1 MSKRAVES
9 IREDVTHAKSRTT
22 FEMFRRITHYITRY
36 PWFAL
41 GTLSSALISQFFSLT
56 QPWLTQQIVDHALA
70 KKDVHLLTWLALSLA
85 AAFILRDSLN
95 SIRIRLNNTFEQHV
109 IFDMRRDIYDK
120 LQTLPVSYYDKRAT
134 GDIMTRVIDDV
145 NSFERVLIDGI
156 EQGAVS
162 VFLLI
167 GAAVMLFHYHL
178 HLALIAIIPI
188 PFLFLGAIIFTQT
201 AHQRYRVQR
210 RAVSLMNAL
219 LLDNL
224 QGIRQIK
231 SFAREEHETK
241 RFSERSEDLRK
252 GTLLVMRAWAFY
264 NPSMSLIAS
273 FGIVLVLFF
282 GGKQV
287 ISGDLSVGTL
297 VGILGYISLFY
308 EPVTRL
314 HGLNQIFQ
322 AGRAAGERIFD
333 ILDAPS
339 ESQDAPH
346 AKPYPSRVK
355 GEIVFKKVGFEYT
368 PGLQVLHDVDFHIKP
383 GQTIALV
390 GPTGA
395 GKSSIINLI
404 PRFYELTS
412 GHISIDGISIND
424 VTLKSLRQQ
433 IGVVTQEPFLFNGS
447 IRENILYGKLNATN
461 EELIAAAKAANVHDF
476 ASRLPEGYDSKV
488 GERGVKL
495 SVGEKQR
502 VSIARALLKDP
513 PILLLDEATASV
525 DTHTEKLIQEALD
538 HLMHDRTSL
547 IIAHRLSTI
556 RNADVI
562 LVLER
567 GSIIER
573 GNHEE
578 LIKKG
583 GLYARLCRIQ
593 HEHASIEEA
602 FEELTPAP

>member
-1 MSKRAVES
+1 MSKRAIES
-9 IREDVTHAKSRTT
+9 AREDVTHAKSRTAL
-22 FEMFRRITHYITRY
+22 EMFRRIIHYLTRY
-36 PWFAL
+36 PWFAVS
-41 GTLSSALISQFFSLT
+41 TMICALVGQLFSLT
-56 QPWLTQQIVDHALA
+56 QPWLTQQIVDHALVG
-70 KKDVHLLTWLALSLA
+70 KDMQLLTTLVISLA
-85 AAFILRDSLN
+85 AAFILRDGLN
-95 SIRIRLNNTFEQHV
+95 SLRIRLNNTFEQHV

-120 LQTLPVSYYDKRAT
+120 LQTLPVQYYDKRAT
-134 GDIMTRVIDDV
+134 GDIMTRVVDDV
-145 NSFERVLIDGI
+145 TAFERVLIDGI
-156 EQGAVS
+156 EQGAVA
-162 VFLLI
+162 VFLII
-167 GAAVMLFHYHL
+167 GAALMLFHYNAE
-178 HLALIAIIPI
+178 LALIAILPA
-188 PFLFLGAIIFTQT
+188 PLLFLGALIFTKT
-201 AHQRYRVQR
+201 AHKRYRVQR

-231 SFAREEHETK
+231 GFAREEHETK
-241 RFSERSEDLRK
+241 RFSERSEDLRQ
-252 GTLLVMRAWAFY
+252 GTLLVMRAWSLY
-264 NPSMSLIAS
+264 NPSMSLIAA

-282 GGKQV
+282 GGQQV
-287 ISGDLSVGTL
+287 IAGKMSVGML
-297 VGILGYISLFY
+297 VGVLGYISLFY

-314 HGLNQIFQ
+314 HNLNQIFQ

-355 GEIVFKKVGFEYT
+355 GEIVFEKVCFEYT
-368 PGLQVLHDVDFHIKP
+368 SNLQVLHEVNFIVKP

-395 GKSSIINLI
+395 GKSTVMNLI
-404 PRFYELTS
+404 PRYYELTS
-412 GHISIDGISIND
+412 GKISIDGVSIQD

-433 IGVVTQEPFLFNGS
+433 IGIVSQEPFLFNGS
-447 IRENILYGKLNATN
+447 IRENILYGKLDAT
-461 EELIAAAKAANVHDF
+461 EAELIASAKAANVHEF
-476 ASRLPEGYDSKV
+476 ATRLPDGYDSKV

-525 DTHTEKLIQEALD
+525 DTHTERLIQEALE

-556 RNADVI
+556 RSADVI

-567 GSIIER
+567 GRIIES

-578 LIKKG
+578 LMKNG

-593 HEHASIEEA
+593 HENASIEDV
-602 FEELTPAP
+602 FETLTT

>member
-1 MSKRAVES
+1 MSKRAIES
-9 IREDVTHAKSRTT
+9 AREDVTHAKSRTAL
-22 FEMFRRITHYITRY
+22 EMFRRITHYVTRY

-41 GTLSSALISQFFSLT
+41 GTMGCALLSQLFSLA
-56 QPWLTQQIVDHALA
+56 QPWLIQQIVDHALSG
-70 KKDVHLLTWLALSLA
+70 KDMQLLTTLVVSLA
-85 AAFILRDSLN
+85 GAFILRDTLN
-95 SIRIRLNNTFEQHV
+95 SLRIRLNNTFEQHV
-109 IFDMRRDIYDK
+109 IFDMRRDIYEK
-120 LQTLPVSYYDKRAT
+120 LQTLPVQYYDKRAT

-156 EQGAVS
+156 EQGAVA
-162 VFLLI
+162 VFSLI
-167 GAAVMLFHYHL
+167 GAAYMLFHYNSQ
-178 HLALIAIIPI
+178 LAFIAIIPA
-188 PFLFLGAIIFTQT
+188 PFLFIGALIFTKT
-201 AHQRYRVQR
+201 AHMRYRVQR

-231 SFAREEHETK
+231 GFAREEHETK
-241 RFSERSEDLRK
+241 RFSERSEDLRQ
-252 GTLLVMRAWAFY
+252 GTLLVMRAWSLY
-264 NPSMSLIAS
+264 NPSMSLIAA

-282 GGKQV
+282 GGQQV
-287 ISGDLSVGTL
+287 ISGDMSVGML
-297 VGILGYISLFY
+297 VGVLGYISMFY

-339 ESQDAPH
+339 ESNDAPH
-346 AKPYPSRVK
+346 AKPYPGRVK
-355 GEIVFKKVGFEYT
+355 GEIVFEKVCFEYA
-368 PGLQVLHDVDFHIKP
+368 PGQQVLHEVDFRVKA

-395 GKSSIINLI
+395 GKSSIMNLI
-404 PRFYELTS
+404 PRFYDFTS
-412 GHISIDGISIND
+412 GKISIDGVSIQD

-433 IGVVTQEPFLFNGS
+433 IGIVSQEPFLFNGN
-447 IRENILYGKLNATN
+447 IRENILYGRLDAT
-461 EELIAAAKAANVHDF
+461 EEEMIAASKAANVHEF
-476 ASRLPEGYDSKV
+476 TSRLPDGYDSKV

-556 RNADVI
+556 RSADVI

-567 GSIIER
+567 GRIIER
-573 GNHEE
+573 GNHDE
-578 LIKKG
+578 LMRKN

-593 HEHASIEEA
+593 HENASIEEA
-602 FEELTPAP
+602 FETLTTH